1 MFNEEK
7 ISALI
12 TSFLEWGAKTAGNI
26 LIAIVFL
33 IVGFRLLKVLIKF
46 LRKSFKKSNMEPG
59 VASFIVS
66 FSNISIKI
74 ILLIS
79 AAGIAG
85 LQVTSFLTILG
96 SAGIAVGLALQG
108 GLSNLAGGVLILL
121 LKPFQVGDYIIEDNK
136 GNEGTVVSVDIFYT
150 KLKTID
156 NKIIVIPNGILSN
169 TSLKNVTKQ
178 DERRIDLNI
187 GIEYN
192 ESITKAREVLLQVI
206 NSNEN
211 ILQEESVD
219 IFVSNFDPSSI
230 NMGVRVWVK
239 TEKYWKTRSELL
251 ENIKNKF
258 DENNISIPFDHLDVN
273 IINPQ

>member
-1 MFNEEK
+1 
-7 ISALI
+7 
-12 TSFLEWGAKTAGNI
+12 
-26 LIAIVFL
+26 
-33 IVGFRLLKVLIKF
+33 
-46 LRKSFKKSNMEPG
+46 MEPG

-169 TSLKNVTKQ
+169 TSLTNVTKQ